1 MAVESRIDKE
11 SAPQGRPGSRLVP
24 GQGKPVVR
32 EKAENEGFSARAT
45 SEGRRR
51 KRGAEQEESAESLL
65 IGTRA
70 TDVGGRENHGK
81 LACLPEK
88 MGTKKRRYASA
99 IIGAHWPLFSRHSPL
114 ATRPTIVGVRRRC
127 RAPSWV
133 QHCSP
138 GRRQHATK
146 CYVFGFSAEVCRAS
160 CS

>member
-88 MGTKKRRYASA
+88 MLGARQLVRQDGWQAAIFGGHKRTSLLTVAHQLASA
-99 IIGAHWPLFSRHSPL
+99 SGFFPGSSL
-114 ATRPTIVGVRRRC
+114 AAR
-127 RAPSWV
+127 
-133 QHCSP
+133 
-138 GRRQHATK
+138 
-146 CYVFGFSAEVCRAS
+146 
-160 CS
+160 

>member
-88 MGTKKRRYASA
+88 MPWRSPV
-99 IIGAHWPLFSRHSPL
+99 GAR
-114 ATRPTIVGVRRRC
+114 
-127 RAPSWV
+127 
-133 QHCSP
+133 
-138 GRRQHATK
+138 
-146 CYVFGFSAEVCRAS
+146 
-160 CS
+160 